1 MNAESQQ
8 TRLLKNPQITELF
21 SSSLKKIKQN
31 SFLNST
37 KKLKILELV
46 NITLEELSSINLLKD
61 YKKFEEPTYSVT
73 QIDLILSRNISDYFY
88 KVSCRICDI

>member
-8 TRLLKNPQITELF
+8 TRLLKNSQITELF